1 MIEKSN
7 DQVSFRV
14 PDEMKNKFDALAKA
28 EGKTTSAVLV
38 AFVEGY
44 IRERE
49 EYMATI
55 ASMFGYEK
63 TQYKEKRC
71 PTPSNN
77 AGRSDG

>member
-1 MIEKSN
+1 VIEKSN

-63 TQYKEKRC
+63 TQYKEKRRA
-71 PTPSNN
+71 TPSNN